1 MTDWGLTILAPLL
14 VILKVTIIFACALL
28 ADSFILIVISWA
40 FGGIISHNSFAA
52 NILEGI
58 QILSAL
64 GTAVAYILYLFRSLI
79 KPRHGCF
86 TNPCSETDRWP
97 LKDARRGFGVSLTCL
112 ATLQVVETE
121 YTGSVFAVVFGE
133 HNQGAV

>member
-1 MTDWGLTILAPLL
+1 MSALEPDPSITKRISLGELGSKAEEEQLNEIYSPRRTSFVEGMKSQMKEWALTVLAPLL

-28 ADSFILIVISWA
+28 ADYFILIIINWS

-64 GTAVAYILYLFRSLI
+64 GTAVAYILYLLRSLI
-79 KPRHGCF
+79 KD
-86 TNPCSETDRWP
+86 TADI
-97 LKDARRGFGVSLTCL
+97 LK
-112 ATLQVVETE
+112 
-121 YTGSVFAVVFGE
+121 
-133 HNQGAV
+133 